1 MEQNYYVEARD
12 TLDELP
18 LVVSVHAQEDMGKGV
33 MAQAHIHDYIEIL
46 YALSGAYNITLNNT
60 EYYFTV
66 GDMVIINS
74 YEIHNITALTE
85 GKNKYI
91 VIKFV
96 PEILYTNSQSL
107 FEMKYAMPFILNE
120 STHQKIFLKREI
132 EHTVVPGIIQLIY
145 EEFTEKNY
153 GYELAMRANIIN
165 LFLFILRSWHNRNM
179 NLNLDVSLNK
189 EMIERLQNV
198 FEYIEN
204 NYQNDITS
212 LEMSK
217 ICNLSYSYF
226 SRAFKR
232 IMRKS
237 FKEYM
242 NYFRITKAEKLL
254 ISSNLNI
261 TEIAQ
266 AVGFSTSSYFIEQFK
281 KFNSISPKQF
291 RKKYLIDVTKNQ
303 L

>member
-66 GDMVIINS
+66 GDLVIINS

>member
-1 MEQNYYVEARD
+1 
-12 TLDELP
+12 
-18 LVVSVHAQEDMGKGV
+18 
-33 MAQAHIHDYIEIL
+33 
-46 YALSGAYNITLNNT
+46 
-60 EYYFTV
+60 
-66 GDMVIINS
+66 
-74 YEIHNITALTE
+74 
-85 GKNKYI
+85 
-91 VIKFV
+91 
-96 PEILYTNSQSL
+96 
-107 FEMKYAMPFILNE
+107 
-120 STHQKIFLKREI
+120 
-132 EHTVVPGIIQLIY
+132 
-145 EEFTEKNY
+145 
-153 GYELAMRANIIN
+153 
-165 LFLFILRSWHNRNM
+165 
-179 NLNLDVSLNK
+179 
-189 EMIERLQNV
+189 
-198 FEYIEN
+198 
-204 NYQNDITS
+204 
-212 LEMSK
+212 MSK
-217 ICNLSYSYF
+217 ICNLNFSYF